1 MKAGLVPSA
10 NIYIDASPHRTAGQ
24 LMLCCPDARMG
35 QRVQDIEDMAEALDT
50 YRCCC
55 ASGNIMENLLVRP
68 ALSKGRSSTFAR
80 AHSPKSVTTFSHPL
94 DTTLPTTADV
104 VSVVNVQLMLFW
116 PGDPKFWFTKVEAQF
131 SYRGPH
137 RIPNMMI
144 SFIRICSRS
153 ARPLVL
159 LQFHNPYSL
168 QNAQMTKPTT
178 LSTF

>member
-1 MKAGLVPSA
+1 
-10 NIYIDASPHRTAGQ
+10 
-24 LMLCCPDARMG
+24 MLLCQWKHYGESIGETCSK
-35 QRVQDIEDMAEALDT
+35 QREVIHICQ
-50 YRCCC
+50 
-55 ASGNIMENLLVRP
+55 
-68 ALSKGRSSTFAR
+68 SSF
-80 AHSPKSVTTFSHPL
+80 PQNVTTFSHPL

-116 PGDPKFWFTKVEAQF
+116 PGDPKFWFTKVKAQF

-144 SFIRICSRS
+144 SLIRICSRS

-159 LQFHNPYSL
+159 LQFDNPYSL
-168 QNAQMTKPTT
+168 QNAQITKPTT